1 MMIKLFLYWSI
12 FIAWFQF
19 SILPATAQ
27 SNAKLEIVTSFNK
40 ERPGNV
46 AISPTGRVFITMSD
60 ATASPYK
67 VKEILPDGTVVDF
80 PDTIWT
86 RKPQGHSYKG
96 VNAAIGI
103 QATSDNVLWVMD
115 LGDRK
120 AQPVQAPKLIAWD
133 ISTRK
138 LLHVYPIPD
147 AVLRSNSFLQDF
159 VIDEKNHA
167 AVIADMSMAGLVLP
181 AMPAFIVIDLQT
193 GYARR
198 VLENHHSF
206 QPVDEDI
213 VIDKQ
218 VISHLFPD
226 GSVLKPRYPLN
237 PISID
242 RKMEWIYY
250 GALSGRSIFRVP
262 AAALSSPGSDDSALS
277 KKIVYYAAK
286 PKSDGIKAGNRV
298 LFVTDIE
305 NSAVVMATPA
315 GYSVLVKDTA
325 LISWPDG
332 LAIAPDGY
340 LYLVSNQLHKRP
352 FWNLGKEESKPPYY
366 LLRVKITAAEGYF

>member
-1 MMIKLFLYWSI
+1 MIKQLLYWPI
-12 FIAWFQF
+12 LTACWQF
-19 SILPATAQ
+19 NNLPANAQ
-27 SNAKLEIVTSFNK
+27 SNARLEIVASFFN

-46 AISPTGRVFITMSD
+46 AVSPTGRIFITMSD
-60 ATASPYK
+60 AMASPYK
-67 VKEILPDGTVVDF
+67 VKEVLPDGTLADF
-80 PDTIWT
+80 PDTAWT
-86 RKPQGHSYKG
+86 KKPQGHSFKG
-96 VNAAIGI
+96 INAAIGI
-103 QATSDNVLWVMD
+103 QVTSDNILWVMD
-115 LGDRK
+115 LGDKK
-120 AQPVQAPKLIAWD
+120 AQPVQSPKLIAWD
-133 ISTRK
+133 IPTRK

-159 VIDEKNHA
+159 VIDEKNHT
-167 AVIADMSMAGLVLP
+167 AVIADMSMAGLAPP
-181 AMPAFIVIDLQT
+181 AMPAFITIDVQT

-213 VIDKQ
+213 VINKQ

-242 RKMEWIYY
+242 NKMEWIYY
-250 GALSGRSIFRVP
+250 GALGGRSIYRVP
-262 AAALSSPGSDDSALS
+262 AAALSNQELDDSALS

-286 PKSDGIKAGNRV
+286 PKSDGIKAGNHV

-305 NSAVVMATPA
+305 NSAVVMVTPA
-315 GYSVLVKDTA
+315 GYSVLARDTA

-340 LYLVSNQLHKRP
+340 LYIVSNQLHKRP
-352 FWNLGKEESKPPYY
+352 FWNQGKDESKPPYY
-366 LLRVKITAAEGYF
+366 LLRIKIAAIQKYP